1 MIRRLGLMLVT
12 AATVIAGPATTALSD
27 TVTAV
32 AHRGASAYAPENTV
46 AAVELAAAQGADM
59 VEVDVQETRDHQLV
73 LMHDTTLAR
82 TTDVESVHP
91 GLSPWRV
98 ADLTLAQI
106 RRLDAGSWFGRQYAG
121 QRVPTLAEV
130 LDVAGDA
137 GVGLLVELKD
147 PRLHPGVE
155 ERLAA
160 ELRRDPA
167 WLRDGRLVVQ
177 SFDWASM
184 QTFHRLLPGVPVGL
198 LGRAPTSRL
207 AELAR
212 YADQVNPPYETLSAE
227 YVKLVHQAGLRVF
240 AWTVDSPDAMRRMI
254 AYGVDGVITN
264 RPRVLR
270 EVLSG

>member
-12 AATVIAGPATTALSD
+12 AATVAAGPATAAHSG

-46 AAVELAAAQGADM
+46 AAVELAAAQGADV

-73 LMHDTTLAR
+73 LMHDTTLTR

-137 GVGLLVELKD
+137 GVRLLVELKE

-198 LGRAPTSRL
+198 LGRPPTGRL
-207 AELAR
+207 AELAG

-227 YVKLVHQAGLRVF
+227 YVKLVHQAGPRVF